1 MYIKNSFFL
10 LLLLLLVSCSDVKNT
25 RFRDTSSLEM
35 PPEMEVVEKPKV
47 AIKENEDHIEKG
59 LGDSVSLA
67 GTDEKPVMKIK
78 KLFDRS
84 WTLVEQ
90 ALKLGEI
97 EVTDKNREQGIFYV
111 LFDPDVQSSGDSEST
126 DTLSFFFFE
135 DEYEEAAYQI
145 KVAWIESDTE
155 VKVELVNQINT
166 DLLDDDEDKEAFE
179 GTVDG
184 GGKLLNILYNII
196 KNDLPLK

>member
-1 MYIKNSFFL
+1 MKI
-10 LLLLLLVSCSDVKNT
+10 
-25 RFRDTSSLEM
+25 
-35 PPEMEVVEKPKV
+35 VVKPKV
-47 AIKENEDHIEKG
+47 EAKENEEDKDLTDKG
-59 LGDSVSLA
+59 LGDSVTLA
-67 GTDEKPVMKIK
+67 GIDEKPVMKIK
-78 KLFDRS
+78 KLFNRS

-97 EVTDKNREQGIFYV
+97 EITDKNREQGIFYV
-111 LFDPDVQSSGDSEST
+111 LFDPDAQGTGDSEST

-155 VKVELVNQINT
+155 VKVELVDQVNT
-166 DLLDDDEDKEAFE
+166 ELLDDDEDTAAFE
-179 GTVDG
+179 GTVNSG
-184 GGKLLNILYNII
+184 EKLLNILYNII